1 MKHPK
6 KWTPTELRVKGKF
19 INVLFFADGATLDA
33 ALILLLAFLIAP
45 SPFKLQTQLTSIPS
59 NF

>member
-19 INVLFFADGATLDA
+19 INVLFFANSVTLDA

-45 SPFKLQTQLTSIPS
+45 SPFHL
-59 NF
+59 NFRRN

>member
-19 INVLFFADGATLDA
+19 INVLFFANGVTLDA

-45 SPFKLQTQLTSIPS
+45 SPFHL
-59 NF
+59 NFRRN